1 MLPYLLCFQIFQIF
15 YAKPNRVISFFVVL
29 VVGEI
34 QIAEPPTVMQS
45 AVYVS
50 HVRRMTPNVLICASD
65 TLVGHRARARARWC
79 GLEDRPKSGAWL
91 LDRGGSMGPIPGSS
105 SQRFQL
111 GCYPKPKVFR

>member
-45 AVYVS
+45 GVQPSIHRTTQTDCRGQSAACGILRCLFPETRPTSPQCPLSRAHLKATGQEFFQVKIQTKLPRLPSRLQLES
-50 HVRRMTPNVLICASD
+50 HLRL
-65 TLVGHRARARARWC
+65 
-79 GLEDRPKSGAWL
+79 
-91 LDRGGSMGPIPGSS
+91 
-105 SQRFQL
+105 
-111 GCYPKPKVFR
+111 

>member
-45 AVYVS
+45 GVS
-50 HVRRMTPNVLICASD
+50 ASCPVDLTKNSRHHLNSNLHLSSKTFDQELTWVGGLRGSNTRSTAILHLD
-65 TLVGHRARARARWC
+65 TLISLDTMPALRTRA
-79 GLEDRPKSGAWL
+79 
-91 LDRGGSMGPIPGSS
+91 
-105 SQRFQL
+105 
-111 GCYPKPKVFR
+111 